1 MMNLEQEFTVVD
13 IGPLETL
20 LQPRS
25 VAIVGAGDNPL
36 RVNGRSL
43 MFMLR
48 HRSKARLLPVN
59 PARDEVQGIPCY
71 RRIADLPETPDV
83 ALVIVNKDLVVDTI
97 DELGRIGCPFAIVTS
112 VGYGETGPAGLRDQ
126 ENLIKQA
133 HQYGMRLM
141 GPNCMGIVNLAGPI
155 IMSWCAALEREPGD
169 LLAGDVALISQSGAC
184 LGSIWDMAMGHGLGY
199 SSLVSTGNEADLELS
214 DFVEYFAQDPQTRV
228 ITAFIEALR
237 NPRKFL
243 NAVELAHTRNKPVV
257 VYKVGLTEEGSRA
270 AASHTGAV
278 TGSDSTFHAMC
289 HAYGIVR
296 VNSLDALATT
306 AMALRSLPPAKGK
319 RLGVFS
325 CSGGASGLIV
335 DQMPS
340 RGLSL
345 APVSED
351 FEKTLT
357 SLLGWAPPHNP
368 LDIAKGPLKS
378 LDIMTQA
385 MERFAREESFDQI
398 VILMTMVY
406 FQKVAPTLML
416 AGLKDNRE
424 KPVLGCWIGDK
435 IAAVPRKELIEGGV
449 PAFRDVESC
458 LDAAEALAFLGRFR
472 RKREKGLKAQD
483 PPPHARQRALAIIAE
498 CGRCLDEASSKRI
511 IALYGLP
518 IPSGKVAWTAE
529 QAKRAAE
536 ELGFPLVAKGLSP
549 DVFDKKEA
557 DAVRLSIG
565 NMHDLEKAFEQVEGA
580 VRTNGGASSFR
591 GVLLER
597 MLPEP
602 IAEVIIGSISDEPGF
617 HNIFLGLGGVWVEIL
632 KDLSTRLA
640 PLVQDDAEEMLEE
653 FRARKIFEGFRGKPP
668 ADKKS
673 LVSAL
678 LSLSALV
685 WDLRDQIKEIVVN
698 PVLVYPAGTVAVDA
712 LIRLND

>member
-1 MMNLEQEFTVVD
+1 
-13 IGPLETL
+13 
-20 LQPRS
+20 
-25 VAIVGAGDNPL
+25 
-36 RVNGRSL
+36 

-48 HRSKARLLPVN
+48 HLSKARLLPVN

-71 RRIADLPETPDV
+71 RSIADLPETPDV
-83 ALVIVNKDLVVDTI
+83 ALVLVNKSLVVDTI
-97 DELGRIGCPFAIVTS
+97 DELGRLGCPFAIVTS
-112 VGYGETGPAGLRDQ
+112 VGYGEIGAAGLGDQ

-141 GPNCMGIVNLAGPI
+141 GPNCMGFVNLAGPI
-155 IMSWCAALEREPGD
+155 VMSWCATLEREPGD

-214 DFVEYFAQDPQTRV
+214 DFVEYFAQDPKTRV

-237 NPRKFL
+237 NPRRFL

-257 VYKVGLTEEGSRA
+257 VYKVGLTEAGSRA
-270 AASHTGAV
+270 AAYHTGAV

-306 AMALRSLPPAKGK
+306 AMALGSQPPARGT

-325 CSGGASGLIV
+325 CSGGASGLIA

-340 RGLSL
+340 RGLSV
-345 APVSED
+345 APASED
-351 FEKTLT
+351 LEKTMT
-357 SLLGWAPPHNP
+357 SLLGWPPPHNP

-378 LDIMTQA
+378 LDVMTQA

-406 FQKVAPTLML
+406 FQKVAPALML

-458 LDAAEALAFLGRFR
+458 LDAAEALAFLGKFR
-472 RKREKGLKAQD
+472 RKREKGLKTQD
-483 PPPHARQRALAIIAE
+483 PPPRAREKALAIMAE
-498 CGRCLDEASSKRI
+498 CGRYLDAGSSKRI

-518 IPSGKVAWTAE
+518 IPSGKVALTAE

-549 DVFDKKEA
+549 DVLHNTETG
-557 DAVRLSIG
+557 AVRLNIG
-565 NMHDLEKAFEQVEGA
+565 NMHDLEDAFEHVAGA
-580 VRTNGGASSFR
+580 VRTNGGASSLR

-602 IAEVIIGSISDEPGF
+602 IAEVTIGSISDEPGF
-617 HNIFLGLGGVWVEIL
+617 HKIILGLGGAWVEIFN
-632 KDLSTRLA
+632 DVSTRLA

-685 WDLRDQIKEIVVN
+685 WDLRDQIREIDVN
-698 PVLVYPAGTVAVDA
+698 PVLVYPEGVVAVDA
-712 LIRLND
+712 LVRLNG